1 MQNLKMEI
9 YWKNVRRHDV
19 IASFVSADGTEVIG
33 FGNGNG
39 SQGIYRK
46 RKNFKNVSIGI

>member
-9 YWKNVRRHDV
+9 YWKGRHDV

-39 SQGIYRK
+39 SQGIYRR